1 MASNNGNQNGWLQ
14 QTATVAT
21 IGAAVEHNQQELVS
35 DEQSATSGT
44 ASTTTGGNTGSNA
57 ATSTL
62 KRNTK
67 VEFTRSDLLQLL
79 SYYEG
84 EFQARD
90 VAIAALKCEKLREA
104 VTAGRY
110 RPVVLNEPYTALLRD
125 MFADVPGTK
134 PPYSDKDISLLADR
148 QLEALERL
156 VAQQR
161 RAQLHMVN
169 IIREA
174 ENKHKRVV
182 QELEEEKCKH
192 EHDTAQGDDITY
204 GLEMERTRLKQEL
217 ELERQARRKLD
228 KELKRQLELADDEK
242 QRQKQIVLLLLAE
255 RKKIILKYVEERKRS
270 EDLAQI
276 LSEEKARI
284 DAMAEGLEEES
295 KKSLQMEAELE
306 KQTHA
311 FDTERRQLQS
321 RLADQ
326 ERRYVMFNTL

>member
-1 MASNNGNQNGWLQ
+1 MASSNNANGWFVGCISVGMTEDASGLEQGSQ
-14 QTATVAT
+14 QA
-21 IGAAVEHNQQELVS
+21 GERQQAG
-35 DEQSATSGT
+35 DRT
-44 ASTTTGGNTGSNA
+44 

-90 VAIAALKCEKLREA
+90 VTIAALRSEKLREA

-125 MFADVPGTK
+125 MFADVPGSK
-134 PPYSDKDISLLADR
+134 PPYSDKEISLLADR

-174 ENKHKRVV
+174 ETKHKRVI

-228 KELKRQLELADDEK
+228 KELKRQLELADEEK
-242 QRQKQIVLLLLAE
+242 ARQKQIVLLLLAE

-270 EDLAQI
+270 EDLAQVGTCM
-276 LSEEKARI
+276 LKC
-284 DAMAEGLEEES
+284 
-295 KKSLQMEAELE
+295 EL
-306 KQTHA
+306 KQT
-311 FDTERRQLQS
+311 
-321 RLADQ
+321 
-326 ERRYVMFNTL
+326 

>member
-14 QTATVAT
+14 QTASVSVSVSVSGAGDQHSLQDVVAGDQAVSGGTAVAT
-21 IGAAVEHNQQELVS
+21 
-35 DEQSATSGT
+35 SAGSG
-44 ASTTTGGNTGSNA
+44 SGGNA

-125 MFADVPGTK
+125 MFADVPGNK

-174 ENKHKRVV
+174 ESKHKRVV

-192 EHDTAQGDDITY
+192 EHDTAQGNNNNSLY
-204 GLEMERTRLKQEL
+204 FS
-217 ELERQARRKLD
+217 
-228 KELKRQLELADDEK
+228 
-242 QRQKQIVLLLLAE
+242 
-255 RKKIILKYVEERKRS
+255 ILY
-270 EDLAQI
+270 I
-276 LSEEKARI
+276 LHS
-284 DAMAEGLEEES
+284 
-295 KKSLQMEAELE
+295 
-306 KQTHA
+306 T
-311 FDTERRQLQS
+311 
-321 RLADQ
+321 
-326 ERRYVMFNTL
+326 

>member
-1 MASNNGNQNGWLQ
+1 MASSNNANGWLVGCIAVGVTEDSSGLEQGSQ
-14 QTATVAT
+14 Q
-21 IGAAVEHNQQELVS
+21 GADRQQAG
-35 DEQSATSGT
+35 DRT
-44 ASTTTGGNTGSNA
+44 

-134 PPYSDKDISLLADR
+134 PPYSDKEISLLADR

-174 ENKHKRVV
+174 ETKHKRVI

-228 KELKRQLELADDEK
+228 KELKRQLELADEEK
-242 QRQKQIVLLLLAE
+242 ARQKQIVLLLLAE

-270 EDLAQI
+270 EDLAQVGTCM
-276 LSEEKARI
+276 LK
-284 DAMAEGLEEES
+284 DAKCA
-295 KKSLQMEAELE
+295 
-306 KQTHA
+306 
-311 FDTERRQLQS
+311 
-321 RLADQ
+321 
-326 ERRYVMFNTL
+326 